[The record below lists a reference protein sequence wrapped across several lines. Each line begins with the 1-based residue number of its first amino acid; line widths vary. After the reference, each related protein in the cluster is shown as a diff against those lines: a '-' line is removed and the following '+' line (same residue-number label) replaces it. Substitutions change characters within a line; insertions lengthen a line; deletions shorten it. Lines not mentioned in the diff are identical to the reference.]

1 MSKLSLT
8 IKIKLLPDEEQSKIM
23 LESMER
29 YSSACNE
36 VSKNAFEYKS
46 FNRVQLHRE
55 LYKTIRSDYNLKSQQ
70 TCSVFRTVSAKY
82 QALKSTHQELVQIDF
97 SKPQCD
103 LVWNKDYSLSKDTFQ
118 ISTNKG
124 RIKVPFV
131 MKTKEE
137 YFSSHDYRFGT
148 AKLFYKKEKFYLLI
162 PVTFEAPDFDP
173 SKCVQ
178 IVGIDRGINFV
189 VTSYDSKGKTT
200 FIKGRHIKHKR
211 NHYKQLR
218 KHLQSKKTPSS
229 RRRLKAIGKREN
241 RWMND
246 VNHCISKALVK
257 NNPQNTLFVLEDLTN
272 IKENLKK
279 VKKEDRY
286 AHMSWSYYDL
296 EQKLMYKAKKN
307 QSFVIKVDPRY
318 TSQKCPKCSEIEK
331 SNRDKKKHIFKCK
344 QCGYTSNDDRIGA
357 MNIFSL
363 GVEYMNGLHGSNAPV
378 YGVQSITPNVTTPF
392 RG

>member
-1 MSKLSLT
+1 MGKLTLT
-8 IKIKLLPDEEQSKIM
+8 LKIKLIPSEEQSKIM
-23 LESMER
+23 SESMR
-29 YSSACNE
+29 QYSLACSE
-36 VSKNAFEYKS
+36 VSKQAFEHQT
-46 FNRVQLHRE
+46 FNKVQLQHE
-55 LYKTIRSDYNLKSQQ
+55 LYSKVRTAYGLLSQQ

-82 QALKSTHQELVQIDF
+82 QALKSTHQELTQINF

-103 LVWNKDYSLSKDTFQ
+103 LVWNKDYSLSKDAFQ
-118 ISTNKG
+118 ISTNQG

-131 MKTKEE
+131 MKTKEQ

-148 AKLFYKKEKFYLLI
+148 AKLFCKKEKFYLLI
-162 PVTFEAPDFDP
+162 PVTFEVPDFDP

-200 FIKGRHIKHKR
+200 FVKGRHLKHKR

-229 RRRLKAIGKREN
+229 RRRIKAIGKREN

-257 NNPQNTLFVLEDLTN
+257 NNPPNTLFVLEDLTN
-272 IKENLKK
+272 IKENLRK
-279 VKKEDRY
+279 VKKKDRY

-344 QCGYTSNDDRIGA
+344 HCGYTSNDDRIGA
-357 MNIFSL
+357 MNIFNL
-363 GVEYMNGLHGSNAPV
+363 GVDYMNGLHGSSAPM
-378 YGVQSITPNVTTPF
+378 YGVQSITPSVTTPF
-392 RG
+392 